1 MGIIR
6 SLDCYADVGLT
17 FRLWGNM
24 LTFKGIGNILTGG
37 IMELGLGVAD
47 WMIVLIGIAIMYA
60 VSKMSAK
67 GSVRERLY
75 SRPVL
80 SAVLCGVMF
89 IAVIML
95 GVYGF
100 GYDASGFI
108 YGTNY

>member
-1 MGIIR
+1 
-6 SLDCYADVGLT
+6 
-17 FRLWGNM
+17 
-24 LTFKGIGNILTGG
+24 
-37 IMELGLGVAD
+37 MELGLGVAD